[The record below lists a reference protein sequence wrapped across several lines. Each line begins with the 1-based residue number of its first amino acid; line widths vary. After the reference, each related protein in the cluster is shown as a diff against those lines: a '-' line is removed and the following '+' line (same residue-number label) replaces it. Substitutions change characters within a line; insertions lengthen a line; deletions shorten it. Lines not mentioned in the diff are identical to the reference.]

1 MALKFPAKVCGNV
14 NLTFGEIEDMYVF
27 FVPPKHK
34 LFRGG
39 YKNILAKKKKKSFL
53 LNTCVIIVL

>member
-1 MALKFPAKVCGNV
+1 
-14 NLTFGEIEDMYVF
+14 MYVF

-39 YKNILAKKKKKSFL
+39 YKNILAKKKKKIVSTEYL
-53 LNTCVIIVL
+53 RYYSVIEYNFSAVL